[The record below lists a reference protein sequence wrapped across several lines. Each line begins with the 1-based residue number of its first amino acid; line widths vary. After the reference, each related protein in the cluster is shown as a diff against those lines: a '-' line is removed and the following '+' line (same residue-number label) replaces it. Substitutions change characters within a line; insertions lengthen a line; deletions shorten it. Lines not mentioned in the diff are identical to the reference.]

1 MAFFQYLLP
10 QHFLSRL
17 MFRFAR
23 IENSWVKNNF
33 TRWFIKQYQVNLSEA
48 EIENIE
54 DFISFND
61 FFTRA
66 IKPGLRPISES
77 DIISP
82 VDGVFS
88 QSGKVEKSQIVP
100 AKGRKYSISE
110 LIADMTAK

>member
-61 FFTRA
+61 FEIA
-66 IKPGLRPISES
+66 ISFITGIFDIAFSSEG
-77 DIISP
+77 IIN
-82 VDGVFS
+82 FS
-88 QSGKVEKSQIVP
+88 EK
-100 AKGRKYSISE
+100 
-110 LIADMTAK
+110 IAL